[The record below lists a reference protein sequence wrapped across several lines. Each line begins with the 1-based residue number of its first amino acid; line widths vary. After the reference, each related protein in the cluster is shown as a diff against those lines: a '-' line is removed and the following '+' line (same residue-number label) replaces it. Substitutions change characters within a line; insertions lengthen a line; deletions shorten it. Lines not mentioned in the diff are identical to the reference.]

1 MAAAASDRY
10 LAAHGLRSTA
20 LAVSTGG
27 GAGKSAGHRSGQTW
41 WQAFL
46 GEQVLSVSFQ
56 NNRLIAIVQQ
66 QTTNQ
71 GLKAVTQVYVSK
83 DGGRHW
89 LYNDELRAL

>member
-1 MAAAASDRY
+1 VGDRTEYAYGASVVDV
-10 LAAHGLRSTA
+10 T
-20 LAVSTGG
+20 TN
-27 GAGKSAGHRSGQTW
+27 AGRTW

-46 GEQVLSVSFQ
+46 GEQVLAVTFQ
-56 NNRLIAIVQQ
+56 HNRLIAIVQQ

-89 LYNDELRAL
+89 RYNDQLGAL